1 MSSTEHD
8 TNRRNEVLGI
18 ALFLM
23 GSLPLVLVVLTLV
36 REPGPEAEGVAA
48 LAQGLVAAF
57 GAVPVMV
64 LSGGI
69 AGLGGWLFTGGNVE
83 DPVQHLAGIVGCAA
97 GLAVLLGAWEPGL
110 GGNLGARTGGRI
122 AEVSVA
128 LGLFVGACLV
138 LLSGW
143 LTWLRGEPAP
153 RKPLEKG
160 NDPATLSDAL
170 SEAHEDGV
178 SALETSALVPDEAT
192 LERMEELWRQPSTP
206 ELHPAAGSPYPEDV
220 RLTGQI
226 PDGARPIGHDPN
238 EPLERATP
246 GPVESPTGTAEAE
259 AGDADGEHLAPGAA
273 ADELDPVS
281 LAAVLAEEDAPA
293 KDEAVV
299 LRPTW
304 EEVESSTGEEPAEE
318 PDLADSDPE
327 EALEDADSEEEE
339 DDELAEAE
347 VDEEEASGEEL
358 EWDESE
364 EDPDEESEYEE
375 EYEEEEDLEEEDE
388 LEEGEEAAEYE
399 GEPEEEEECESEDE
413 SEAEHAEDEEEASD
427 DELELD
433 ESDEEDPDEESEYE
447 EDSELEENE
456 EVAEFEDESEEECEL
471 EDEDA
476 ELEEAVEA
484 DPEEG
489 AAEEEILEEEI
500 PDQEVAEEE
509 AAVDEPHSEEE
520 DGEPESELEEE
531 ASEDTTE
538 VLDATPSLFP
548 DSDASDAATLAPA
561 GSSRKKPA
569 TTPDEGG
576 EGSLLQRAGCLFLQ
590 EGRVA
595 VSMLQRSFDLDFQA
609 ACDLLDDLQ
618 EEGLIGPYKG
628 GQQRDILLTLEEWQ
642 ARTPAS

>member
-23 GSLPLVLVVLTLV
+23 GSLPLVLVVLTLI

-281 LAAVLAEEDAPA
+281 LAAVLAEEDAPV

-304 EEVESSTGEEPAEE
+304 EEVESSTEEEPAEE
-318 PDLADSDPE
+318 PAEEPEEEPELADSDPE

-347 VDEEEASGEEL
+347 LDEEEASDEEL
-358 EWDESE
+358 EWDESEEESDE

-375 EYEEEEDLEEEDE
+375 EYEEEEDPEEEDE

-399 GEPEEEEECESEDE
+399 VESEEEEECESEEE
-413 SEAEHAEDEEEASD
+413 SEPEYAEDEEEASD
-427 DELELD
+427 
-433 ESDEEDPDEESEYE
+433 E
-447 EDSELEENE
+447 EDSELEEDE
-456 EVAEFEDESEEECEL
+456 EAAEFEGESEEE
-471 EDEDA
+471 DA
-476 ELEEAVEA
+476 ELEEQSEEAVEA

-489 AAEEEILEEEI
+489 AAEEEI
-500 PDQEVAEEE
+500 PDQEIAEEE
-509 AAVDEPHSEEE
+509 AAADEPHSEEA

-548 DSDASDAATLAPA
+548 DNDAATLAPA

-569 TTPDEGG
+569 TTLDEGG

>member
-23 GSLPLVLVVLTLV
+23 GSLPLVLVVLTLI

-57 GAVPVMV
+57 GAVPVLV
-64 LSGGI
+64 LSAGI

-83 DPVQHLAGIVGCAA
+83 DPVQHVAGIVGCSA
-97 GLAVLLGAWEPGL
+97 GLAVLLGAWGQGL
-110 GGNLGARTGGRI
+110 GGNLGARTGARI
-122 AEVSVA
+122 ADVNLA

-138 LLSGW
+138 LLSAW
-143 LTWLRGEPAP
+143 LTWLRGAPAP

-170 SEAHEDGV
+170 SEANEDGV

-192 LERMEELWRQPSTP
+192 LERMEELWRQPPTP

-226 PDGARPIGHDPN
+226 PAGARPSGPDPD

-246 GPVESPTGTAEAE
+246 GPVESQAGTAEAE
-259 AGDADGEHLAPGAA
+259 AGESDGEHLVAA
-273 ADELDPVS
+273 AEADELDPVS
-281 LAAVLAEEDAPA
+281 LAAVLADEDALGSE
-293 KDEAVV
+293 EAVV

-304 EEVESSTGEEPAEE
+304 EEVEPSV
-318 PDLADSDPE
+318 E
-327 EALEDADSEEEE
+327 EALADGAETEPEDHDPEQEVEEMDADEERGPEESGDEQEDELEE
-339 DDELAEAE
+339 DDEATASDEEVEVESDYEEESDETAEAE
-347 VDEEEASGEEL
+347 DSEYEEEGTDEEFEYEEEDEEEDEEAAASE
-358 EWDESE
+358 
-364 EDPDEESEYEE
+364 EESEYEE
-375 EYEEEEDLEEEDE
+375 ESDEAADAEEPEYGEEGTDEEFEYEEDEPEEDEEATDSETESEYEEEDDATADAEYDEDDTDEEESEYEEEGTDEEADHEEEDG
-388 LEEGEEAAEYE
+388 LEEGEEAT
-399 GEPEEEEECESEDE
+399 D
-413 SEAEHAEDEEEASD
+413 
-427 DELELD
+427 
-433 ESDEEDPDEESEYE
+433 
-447 EDSELEENE
+447 
-456 EVAEFEDESEEECEL
+456 SEEEPAEAL
-471 EDEDA
+471 DE
-476 ELEEAVEA
+476 
-484 DPEEG
+484 
-489 AAEEEILEEEI
+489 
-500 PDQEVAEEE
+500 
-509 AAVDEPHSEEE
+509 
-520 DGEPESELEEE
+520 
-531 ASEDTTE
+531 
-538 VLDATPSLFP
+538 TPSLFP
-548 DSDASDAATLAPA
+548 EEDASDAATLAPA
-561 GSSRKKPA
+561 GSSRKKPVVA
-569 TTPDEGG
+569 PEEGAG
-576 EGSLLQRAGCLFLQ
+576 GSLLHRAGCLFLQ

>member
-23 GSLPLVLVVLTLV
+23 GSLPLVLVVLTLI

-83 DPVQHLAGIVGCAA
+83 DPVQHVAGIVGCAA

-143 LTWLRGEPAP
+143 LTWLRGESAP

-226 PDGARPIGHDPN
+226 PDAARPIVHDPD

-281 LAAVLAEEDAPA
+281 LAAVLAEEDAPV
-293 KDEAVV
+293 KDEGVV

-304 EEVESSTGEEPAEE
+304 EEVEASTEEERAEESEEEPE
-318 PDLADSDPE
+318 LADGDLE
-327 EALEDADSEEEE
+327 EALEDAESEEAE

-347 VDEEEASGEEL
+347 VDEEEASDEEL

-364 EDPDEESEYEE
+364 EESDEEDPDEECEYEE
-375 EYEEEEDLEEEDE
+375 EYEEEEDLEE
-388 LEEGEEAAEYE
+388 GEEAAEYE
-399 GEPEEEEECESEDE
+399 EEPESEDE
-413 SEAEHAEDEEEASD
+413 SEAEHAEDEEEAPD
-427 DELELD
+427 EELELD
-433 ESDEEDPDEESEYE
+433 EADEEDPDDDSEYE
-447 EDSELEENE
+447 EDSELEEDE
-456 EVAEFEDESEEECEL
+456 DAVEYEDEAEEECEL

-476 ELEEAVEA
+476 ELEEQSEEAVEF
-484 DPEEG
+484 DP
-489 AAEEEILEEEI
+489 
-500 PDQEVAEEE
+500 
-509 AAVDEPHSEEE
+509 EEE

-531 ASEDTTE
+531 ASEDPTE

-561 GSSRKKPA
+561 GSSRKKPT
-569 TTPDEGG
+569 TTPDEGV

>member
-23 GSLPLVLVVLTLV
+23 GSLPLVLVVLTLI

-143 LTWLRGEPAP
+143 LTWLRGESAP

-226 PDGARPIGHDPN
+226 PDGARPIGHDPD

-281 LAAVLAEEDAPA
+281 LAAVLAEEDAPV
-293 KDEAVV
+293 KDEGVV

-304 EEVESSTGEEPAEE
+304 EEVEASTEEERAEESEEEPELE
-318 PDLADSDPE
+318 DGDPE

-339 DDELAEAE
+339 DHELAEAE
-347 VDEEEASGEEL
+347 LDEEEASDEEL
-358 EWDESE
+358 EWDESEEESDE

-399 GEPEEEEECESEDE
+399 GEPEEEEECESEEEEECESEDE

-447 EDSELEENE
+447 EDSELEE
-456 EVAEFEDESEEECEL
+456 
-471 EDEDA
+471 DEDA
-476 ELEEAVEA
+476 ELEEQSEEAVEF
-484 DPEEG
+484 DP
-489 AAEEEILEEEI
+489 
-500 PDQEVAEEE
+500 
-509 AAVDEPHSEEE
+509 EEE

-531 ASEDTTE
+531 ASEDPTE

-569 TTPDEGG
+569 TTPDEGV

>member
-23 GSLPLVLVVLTLV
+23 GSLPLVLVVLTLI

-69 AGLGGWLFTGGNVE
+69 AGLGGWLFTGGNVG
-83 DPVQHLAGIVGCAA
+83 DPVQHVAGIVGCAA

-226 PDGARPIGHDPN
+226 PDGARPIGHDPH

-281 LAAVLAEEDAPA
+281 LAAVLAEEDAPV

-304 EEVESSTGEEPAEE
+304 EEVESSTEEEPAEE
-318 PDLADSDPE
+318 PAEEPELADSDPE

-347 VDEEEASGEEL
+347 LDEEEASDEEL
-358 EWDESE
+358 EWDESEEESDE

-375 EYEEEEDLEEEDE
+375 EYEEEEDPEEEDE

-399 GEPEEEEECESEDE
+399 VESEEEEECESEEE
-413 SEAEHAEDEEEASD
+413 SEPEYAEDEEEASD
-427 DELELD
+427 
-433 ESDEEDPDEESEYE
+433 E
-447 EDSELEENE
+447 EDSELEEDE
-456 EVAEFEDESEEECEL
+456 EAAEFEGESEEE
-471 EDEDA
+471 DA
-476 ELEEAVEA
+476 ELEEQSEEAVEA

-489 AAEEEILEEEI
+489 AAEEEI
-500 PDQEVAEEE
+500 PDQEIAEEE
-509 AAVDEPHSEEE
+509 AAADEPHSEEA

-548 DSDASDAATLAPA
+548 DNDAATLAPA

-569 TTPDEGG
+569 TTLDEGG

>member
-23 GSLPLVLVVLTLV
+23 GSLPLVLVVLTLI

-143 LTWLRGEPAP
+143 LTWLRGESAP

-226 PDGARPIGHDPN
+226 PDGARPIGHDPD

-304 EEVESSTGEEPAEE
+304 EEVESSTEEEPAEE
-318 PDLADSDPE
+318 PEEEPELEDSDPE
-327 EALEDADSEEEE
+327 EALEDAESEEEE

-347 VDEEEASGEEL
+347 LDEEEASDEEL

-364 EDPDEESEYEE
+364 E
-375 EYEEEEDLEEEDE
+375 
-388 LEEGEEAAEYE
+388 
-399 GEPEEEEECESEDE
+399 
-413 SEAEHAEDEEEASD
+413 
-427 DELELD
+427 

-447 EDSELEENE
+447 EDSELEEDE
-456 EVAEFEDESEEECEL
+456 EAAEFEDESEEECEL

-476 ELEEAVEA
+476 ELEDQLEEAVEA

-489 AAEEEILEEEI
+489 AAEEEVLEEEV
-500 PDQEVAEEE
+500 PDQEVADEQIAEEE

>member
-1 MSSTEHD
+1 M
-8 TNRRNEVLGI
+8 
-18 ALFLM
+18 LFR
-23 GSLPLVLVVLTLV
+23 S
-36 REPGPEAEGVAA
+36 
-48 LAQGLVAAF
+48 
-57 GAVPVMV
+57 
-64 LSGGI
+64 
-69 AGLGGWLFTGGNVE
+69 
-83 DPVQHLAGIVGCAA
+83 
-97 GLAVLLGAWEPGL
+97 LAVLLGAWEPGL

-122 AEVSVA
+122 AEVSLA

-304 EEVESSTGEEPAEE
+304 EEVESSTEEEPAEE
-318 PDLADSDPE
+318 PELADSDPE

-347 VDEEEASGEEL
+347 LDEEEASDEEL
-358 EWDESE
+358 EWDESEEESDE

-375 EYEEEEDLEEEDE
+375 EYEEEEDPEEEDE

-399 GEPEEEEECESEDE
+399 VESEEEEESEPE
-413 SEAEHAEDEEEASD
+413 YAEDEEEA
-427 DELELD
+427 
-433 ESDEEDPDEESEYE
+433 SDEEDPDEESEDE
-447 EDSELEENE
+447 EDSELEEDE
-456 EVAEFEDESEEECEL
+456 EAAEFEGESEEE
-471 EDEDA
+471 DA
-476 ELEEAVEA
+476 ELEEQSEEAVEA
-484 DPEEG
+484 DPEER
-489 AAEEEILEEEI
+489 AAEEEI
-500 PDQEVAEEE
+500 PDQEIAEEE
-509 AAVDEPHSEEE
+509 AAADEPHSEEE

-548 DSDASDAATLAPA
+548 DSDAATLAPA

-569 TTPDEGG
+569 TTLDEGG